1 MQLLSCEG
9 CACSQGRCR
18 RWKMFP
24 IATCCRT
31 ASSSTTA
38 LTPITAGTG
47 ITEGSNKTQHHHEVP
62 QAHKGSHGL
71 NQRPTTGYGSTG
83 LSISCTGTWH
93 RSTTTTHSRLVCG
106 RTTIA
111 SRNRRHDLQLLTNF
125 AQSSHCNACIEHQ
138 RIAHSVCS
146 KESVWQRQWAELRL
160 PLARDLGSQW
170 TSRLAGPDE
179 RWSVAVRGH
188 NNCISAQRPH
198 SRLAIS
204 CGALFGQRSQ
214 GESPP

>member
-18 RWKMFP
+18 RWKMIP
-24 IATCCRT
+24 IATYCRT

-38 LTPITAGTG
+38 LPHVTAGTCATCCRAASSRTTALPPITAGTG

-71 NQRPTTGYGSTG
+71 NQRPTTGYRSTG
-83 LSISCTGTWH
+83 LSVAYPGTWH
-93 RSTTTTHSRLVCG
+93 RSTTRTHSRLVCG

-138 RIAHSVCS
+138 CIAHSVCS
-146 KESVWQRQWAELRL
+146 KESVWQQQWDELRL
-160 PLARDLGSQW
+160 AVSCDLGGQW
-170 TSRLAGPDE
+170 TSRLAAPDE
-179 RWSVAVRGH
+179 
-188 NNCISAQRPH
+188 
-198 SRLAIS
+198 
-204 CGALFGQRSQ
+204 
-214 GESPP
+214 